1 MNAATPFL
9 PLLILALAAIA
20 IATAVL
26 ILSGVILS
34 KLKPN
39 NPQSSKLEPY
49 ECGVPPQQK
58 GARHRYSVQFYLVA
72 MLFILFDVETA
83 FLFPWA
89 TNFKNA
95 PETFGIMLLFLATL
109 LLGYVYALGKGALD
123 WEK

>member
-9 PLLILALAAIA
+9 PLLILALAAIVL
-20 IATAVL
+20 ATAVL
-26 ILSGVILS
+26 VLSGVILP
-34 KLKPN
+34 KIKPN

-49 ECGVPPQQK
+49 ECGVPPQQQ

>member
-1 MNAATPFL
+1 MNAAAPFV
-9 PLLILALAAIA
+9 PLLILALAAIV

-26 ILSGVILS
+26 VLSGVILP
-34 KLKPN
+34 KFKPN
-39 NPQSSKLEPY
+39 NPQRSKLEPY
-49 ECGVPPQQK
+49 ECGVPPRQQ

-89 TNFKNA
+89 ANFKQA
-95 PETFGIMLLFLATL
+95 PETFSLMVLFLFTL